1 MDGSNHNYEFT
12 NDWFQAAAIKNWDS
26 LVPQIKPSKILEV
39 GSYEGASACYL
50 IGKNEWHEDLEL
62 FCIDTCEGGIT
73 HKVANVNMDAV
84 EQRFDHNI
92 SVAQTESGKNI
103 SVRKMK
109 GMSSDLMPK
118 LIANGHAGTFDFVY
132 VDGSHEA
139 PDVFLDAVLAF
150 KLCKIGGLIAFDDY
164 LWKENK
170 PHGDDL
176 TMSPKLAIDAFTNVF
191 SRKLKIVPAPLYQLY
206 VLKIAD

>member
-26 LVPQIKPSKILEV
+26 LVPQIKPRKILEV

-50 IGKNEWHEDLEL
+50 IGKNDWHEDLEL
-62 FCIDTCEGGIT
+62 FCIDTWEGGIT
-73 HKVANVNMDAV
+73 HKVAKVDMDAV

-103 SVRKMK
+103 SVHKMK

-118 LIANGHAGTFDFVY
+118 LIA
-132 VDGSHEA
+132 
-139 PDVFLDAVLAF
+139 
-150 KLCKIGGLIAFDDY
+150 FDDC